1 MVIFE
6 EVELALRKE
15 MKSITDS
22 LANGSA
28 ASYEDYKQ
36 QVGKIEGID
45 LSIHMLKH
53 IIKQRLQED
62 TDDED

>member
-1 MVIFE
+1 MVILE
-6 EVELALRKE
+6 ELEIALRKE
-15 MKSITDS
+15 MKSIADS

-28 ASYEDYKQ
+28 SSFEEYKQ
-36 QVGKIEGID
+36 QVGKINGID

-62 TDDED
+62 EDND